1 MTGIKMAVLVSGR
14 GSNLQAI
21 IDGIQAGEIN
31 GEIIAVISDKREAYA
46 LRRAERAGIR
56 TIVIEESP
64 PEAFQQALLNCLRAL
79 GPDLILLAGFMR
91 LLSSSII
98 NSFPGR
104 IMNIHPSLLPS
115 FPGLQAQRQALE
127 YGVKVTGCTVHFVDE
142 GMDTG
147 PVILQEAVPV
157 LEGDDLDSLSE
168 RILEAE
174 HRTYVKAVQL
184 FAQGRLEIEGRRV
197 RILPPAPGK
206 EEIV

>member
-1 MTGIKMAVLVSGR
+1 MTGLKMAVLVSGR

-64 PEAFQQALLNCLRAL
+64 PEALQQALLNCLRAL

-157 LEGDDLDSLSE
+157 LEGDDLGSLSE

>member
-1 MTGIKMAVLVSGR
+1 MTGLKMAVLVSGR

-64 PEAFQQALLNCLRAL
+64 PEALQQALLNCLRAL

>member
-1 MTGIKMAVLVSGR
+1 MGKSSPSSAIK
-14 GSNLQAI
+14 
-21 IDGIQAGEIN
+21 
-31 GEIIAVISDKREAYA
+31 EAYA

-64 PEAFQQALLNCLRAL
+64 GGFATGSLELPSCL

-168 RILEAE
+168 RSLRRSIALTLKPFNFLPKADWKSKVAE
-174 HRTYVKAVQL
+174 CAFCPR
-184 FAQGRLEIEGRRV
+184 RLARR
-197 RILPPAPGK
+197 RLCD
-206 EEIV
+206 